1 MQTVP
6 QLEPRPCFR
15 PLPPLESTSAAPA
28 KRVSAL
34 YSALALASQ
43 PANDATPTAADVW
56 HTAVAKAPGEP
67 PPSGVWV
74 TPSTRDG
81 GEEDAA
87 LVRAAWAGD
96 ARAHVAIWRK
106 YMVLV
111 RSKIG
116 RSIGGQDVED
126 HVQEVF
132 LRLFEYLSQLR
143 DPTALRSFIIGITL
157 RVAGTELRRRRCRWW
172 LSLTSTGE
180 LPDPQPWGDDGS
192 DMREVLGSLLSVL
205 GKLTSHSSRVFE
217 LRYIEEKE
225 LAEVAKTMNIS
236 LATAKRHLAR
246 ASARVFAMAEREPAL
261 AGFLQA
267 RAAVRSAGSRSAR
280 ALESTM

>member
-1 MQTVP
+1 MQTLP
-6 QLEPRPCFR
+6 QLEPRPRFR
-15 PLPPLESTSAAPA
+15 PPPPHPLSADADEQRKSMP
-28 KRVSAL
+28 SGL
-34 YSALALASQ
+34 YPTLALASQ
-43 PANDATPTAADVW
+43 PANEAWP
-56 HTAVAKAPGEP
+56 EP
-67 PPSGVWV
+67 PPSERVSTPPASGVC
-74 TPSTRDG
+74 PSPPVRDG
-81 GEEDAA
+81 GVEDAA

-96 ARAHVAIWRK
+96 RRAHVAIWRK
-106 YMVLV
+106 YTVLV

-116 RSIGGQDVED
+116 RSIGGQDAED

-172 LSLTSTGE
+172 LSLTPTGE
-180 LPDPQPWGDDGS
+180 LPDPQPWADDGS
-192 DMREVLGSLLSVL
+192 DMREVMGRLLAVL
-205 GKLTSHSSRVFE
+205 GKLTPHSSRVFE

-225 LAEVAKTMNIS
+225 LADVAKTMNIS

-267 RAAVRSAGSRSAR
+267 GAARRSAI
-280 ALESTM
+280 LERC

>member
-1 MQTVP
+1 MQTFP
-6 QLEPRPCFR
+6 LSTPRAFLR
-15 PLPPLESTSAAPA
+15 SLPVAPA
-28 KRVSAL
+28 PDAGEVRTERPSGIF
-34 YSALALASQ
+34 STLALATQ
-43 PANDATPTAADVW
+43 PANEAWPDRPAETPSE
-56 HTAVAKAPGEP
+56 APP
-67 PPSGVWV
+67 ASGVCV
-74 TPSTRDG
+74 SPVVRDG
-81 GEEDAA
+81 GAEDAA

-96 ARAHVAIWRK
+96 RRAHVAIWRK
-106 YMVLV
+106 YTVLV

-172 LSLTSTGE
+172 LSLTPTGE
-180 LPDPQPWGDDGS
+180 LPDPQPWADDGS
-192 DMREVLGSLLSVL
+192 DMREILGGLLSVL
-205 GKLTSHSSRVFE
+205 GKLTPHSSRVFE

-225 LAEVAKTMNIS
+225 LADVAKTMNIS

-246 ASARVFAMAEREPAL
+246 ASARVFAMAEREPTL
-261 AGFLQA
+261 AGFLQPGRTRGA
-267 RAAVRSAGSRSAR
+267 FAEELSAA
-280 ALESTM
+280 E

>member
-1 MQTVP
+1 MQTLP
-6 QLEPRPCFR
+6 QLEPRPFLR
-15 PLPPLESTSAAPA
+15 PLLPLPPAPNDADEARSAMPSGIYAT
-28 KRVSAL
+28 
-34 YSALALASQ
+34 LALASQ
-43 PANDATPTAADVW
+43 PANETWPERPAEST
-56 HTAVAKAPGEP
+56 HEP

-74 TPSTRDG
+74 SPAVRDG
-81 GEEDAA
+81 GAEDAA

-96 ARAHVAIWRK
+96 SRAHVAIWRK
-106 YMVLV
+106 YTVLV

-172 LSLTSTGE
+172 LSLTPTGE
-180 LPDPQPWGDDGS
+180 LPDPQPWADDGS
-192 DMREVLGSLLSVL
+192 DMREVLGGLLSVL
-205 GKLTSHSSRVFE
+205 GKLTPHSSRVFE

-225 LAEVAKTMNIS
+225 LADVAKTMNIS

-261 AGFLQA
+261 VGFLQA
-267 RAAVRSAGSRSAR
+267 AGARDAVAEA
-280 ALESTM
+280 

>member
-1 MQTVP
+1 MQTLV
-6 QLEPRPCFR
+6 QLEPRPCL
-15 PLPPLESTSAAPA
+15 PSILPPAPSDDA
-28 KRVSAL
+28 DEPRSSMPSGMYAT
-34 YSALALASQ
+34 LALATQ
-43 PANDATPTAADVW
+43 PANETWPESPAENVGA
-56 HTAVAKAPGEP
+56 P
-67 PPSGVWV
+67 PPSGVWAS
-74 TPSTRDG
+74 PSNRDG
-81 GEEDAA
+81 GAEDAA

-96 ARAHVAIWRK
+96 RRAHVAIWRK
-106 YMVLV
+106 YTVLV

-172 LSLTSTGE
+172 LSLTPTGE
-180 LPDPQPWGDDGS
+180 LPDPHPWADDGS
-192 DMREVLGSLLSVL
+192 DMREVLGRLLAVL
-205 GKLTSHSSRVFE
+205 GKLTPHSSRVFE

-225 LAEVAKTMNIS
+225 LADVAKTMNIS

-267 RAAVRSAGSRSAR
+267 GRKRGATAE
-280 ALESTM
+280 ALS